1 MQNKLTETLTSFISE
16 ITQMERNN
24 LKLNEDIRELEK
36 EKEKGY
42 KSFNTETHI
51 LVERKVLDNLLSNV
65 NDLRH
70 NASYTLD
77 EIDTAERSISDA
89 RYNADDVRD
98 SARNLA
104 SDIEDLLAEAEAE
117 EEEEE
122 PTLKTTAKNTET
134 YRHSLQVKM
143 VGQY

>member
-1 MQNKLTETLTSFISE
+1 MQNKLTETLTSFISQ
-16 ITQMERNN
+16 ITQMEMDNK
-24 LKLNEDIRELEK
+24 KLNEDIRELEK

-122 PTLKTTAKNTET
+122 PTLKTTAKKKPA
-134 YRHSLQVKM
+134 VKIS
-143 VGQY
+143 VNKGDYNA

>member
-65 NDLRH
+65 NDLRY

-77 EIDTAERSISDA
+77 EIDTAERSINDA

-104 SDIEDLLAEAEAE
+104 SDIEDLLAEAEE

-122 PTLKTTAKNTET
+122 PTLKTTAKKKPA
-134 YRHSLQVKM
+134 VKIT
-143 VGQY
+143 VNRGDYNA

>member
-51 LVERKVLDNLLSNV
+51 LVEKRVLDNLLSNV
-65 NDLRH
+65 SDLRH
-70 NASYTLD
+70 NARYTLE
-77 EIDTAERSISDA
+77 EIDTAERSINDA

-98 SARNLA
+98 SARNIV
-104 SDIEDLLAEAEAE
+104 SDIEDLLAEQAE
-117 EEEEE
+117 EEEEGQE
-122 PTLKTTAKNTET
+122 EAGQPTFKKPAVKITANKGDYNA
-134 YRHSLQVKM
+134 
-143 VGQY
+143 

>member
-51 LVERKVLDNLLSNV
+51 LVERETLARILRGADELRSNA
-65 NDLRH
+65 N
-70 NASYTLD
+70 YTLD
-77 EIDTAERSISDA
+77 EIDTAERSINDA

-98 SARNLA
+98 NARDLVNK
-104 SDIEDLLAEAEAE
+104 ITDLLEEE

-122 PTLKTTAKNTET
+122 PTFKKPA
-134 YRHSLQVKM
+134 VKIT
-143 VGQY
+143 VNKGDYNA

>member
-24 LKLNEDIRELEK
+24 AKLNEDIRELEK

-51 LVERKVLDNLLSNV
+51 LVEKRVLDNLLSNV
-65 NDLRH
+65 SDLRH
-70 NASYTLD
+70 NARYTLE
-77 EIDTAERSISDA
+77 EIDTAERSINDA

-98 SARNLA
+98 SARNIV
-104 SDIEDLLAEAEAE
+104 SDIEDLLAEQAE
-117 EEEEE
+117 EEEAGQEE
-122 PTLKTTAKNTET
+122 AGQPTFKKPAVKITANKGDYNA
-134 YRHSLQVKM
+134 
-143 VGQY
+143 

>member
-1 MQNKLTETLTSFISE
+1 MQNKLTETLTTFISE

-24 LKLNEDIRELEK
+24 TKLNEDIRELEK

-51 LVERKVLDNLLSNV
+51 LVEREALEKILKVADELLYNIG
-65 NDLRH
+65 
-70 NASYTLD
+70 YTLD

-89 RYNADDVRD
+89 RYNADDTKD
-98 SARNLA
+98 SARYLK
-104 SDIEDLLAEAEAE
+104 SDIEDLLK

-122 PTLKTTAKNTET
+122 PTFKKPAVRITANKGDNNE
-134 YRHSLQVKM
+134 
-143 VGQY
+143 

>member
-24 LKLNEDIRELEK
+24 AKLNEDIRELEK

-65 NDLRH
+65 NDLRY

-104 SDIEDLLAEAEAE
+104 SDIEDLLAEAEE

-122 PTLKTTAKNTET
+122 PTLKTTAKKKPA
-134 YRHSLQVKM
+134 VKIT
-143 VGQY
+143 VNRGDYNA

>member
-24 LKLNEDIRELEK
+24 AKLNEDIRELEK

-51 LVERKVLDNLLSNV
+51 LVEKRVLDNLLSNV
-65 NDLRH
+65 NDLRY
-70 NASYTLD
+70 NANYTLD

-89 RYNADDVRD
+89 RYNADDVKD

-104 SDIEDLLAEAEAE
+104 SDIEDLLAEAE
-117 EEEEE
+117 EEEE
-122 PTLKTTAKNTET
+122 PTLKTTAKKKPA
-134 YRHSLQVKM
+134 VKIT
-143 VGQY
+143 VNKGDYNG

>member
-24 LKLNEDIRELEK
+24 AKLNEDIRELEK

-51 LVERKVLDNLLSNV
+51 LVEKRVLDNLLREV
-65 NDLRH
+65 NHLRH
-70 NASYTLD
+70 NARYTLD
-77 EIDTAERSISDA
+77 EIDIAERSISDA

-104 SDIEDLLAEAEAE
+104 SDIEDLLAEQAE

-122 PTLKTTAKNTET
+122 PTFKKPA
-134 YRHSLQVKM
+134 VKIT
-143 VGQY
+143 VNKGDYNA

>member
-24 LKLNEDIRELEK
+24 AKLNEDIRELEK

-51 LVERKVLDNLLSNV
+51 LVERETLARILRGADELRSNA
-65 NDLRH
+65 N
-70 NASYTLD
+70 YTLD
-77 EIDTAERSISDA
+77 EIDTAERSINDA

-98 SARNLA
+98 NARDLVNK
-104 SDIEDLLAEAEAE
+104 ITDLLEEEE

-122 PTLKTTAKNTET
+122 PTFKKPA
-134 YRHSLQVKM
+134 VKIT
-143 VGQY
+143 VNKGDYNA

>member
-1 MQNKLTETLTSFISE
+1 MQNKLTETLTSFISQ
-16 ITQMERNN
+16 ITQMEMDNK
-24 LKLNEDIRELEK
+24 KLNEDIRELEK

-51 LVERKVLDNLLSNV
+51 LVERQVLESLLRDV

-89 RYNADDVRD
+89 RYNADDTKD
-98 SARNLA
+98 SARYLK
-104 SDIEDLLAEAEAE
+104 SDIEDLLAE

-122 PTLKTTAKNTET
+122 PTTKSPA
-134 YRHSLQVKM
+134 VKIS
-143 VGQY
+143 VNKSH

>member
-1 MQNKLTETLTSFISE
+1 MQNNKLTETLTSFISE

-24 LKLNEDIRELEK
+24 AKLNEDIRELEK

-51 LVERKVLDNLLSNV
+51 LVERQVLENLLSNV
-65 NDLRH
+65 SDLRH

-77 EIDTAERSISDA
+77 EIDTAERSINDA

-117 EEEEE
+117 EEE
-122 PTLKTTAKNTET
+122 PTFKKPA
-134 YRHSLQVKM
+134 VKIT
-143 VGQY
+143 VNKGDYNA

>member
-51 LVERKVLDNLLSNV
+51 LVERQVLENLLSNV
-65 NDLRH
+65 SDLRH

-77 EIDTAERSISDA
+77 EIDTAERSINDA

-104 SDIEDLLAEAEAE
+104 SDIEDLLAEAE

-122 PTLKTTAKNTET
+122 PTLKTTAKKKPA
-134 YRHSLQVKM
+134 VKIT
-143 VGQY
+143 VNKGDYNA

>member
-51 LVERKVLDNLLSNV
+51 LVERKVLDNLLSDV
-65 NDLRH
+65 NHLRH
-70 NASYTLD
+70 NAIYTLE
-77 EIDTAERSISDA
+77 EIDTAETCISDA
-89 RYNADDVRD
+89 RYNADDVKD
-98 SARNLA
+98 SARNIV
-104 SDIEDLLAEAEAE
+104 SDIEDLLAEQAE

-122 PTLKTTAKNTET
+122 PTLKTTANKGDYNA
-134 YRHSLQVKM
+134 
-143 VGQY
+143 